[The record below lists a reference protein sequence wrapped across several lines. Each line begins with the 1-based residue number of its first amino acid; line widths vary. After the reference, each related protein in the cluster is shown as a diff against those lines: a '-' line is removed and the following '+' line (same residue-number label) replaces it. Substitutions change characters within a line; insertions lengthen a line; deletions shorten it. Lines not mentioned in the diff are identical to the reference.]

1 MALSVSIEAATLL
14 RPSCGKTERDTR
26 APYKPRTGT
35 QSGPH
40 IQYASVIL
48 LGFSLPPLIH
58 VRYIFY
64 GNCISLQIIGK
75 CQ

>member
-1 MALSVSIEAATLL
+1 MALSVSIEEATLL
-14 RPSCGKTERDTR
+14 RPSCGKTEETHKLR
-26 APYKPRTGT
+26 PGM